1 MAAMPFNRFEKAK
14 GSAAPGKKPGFPP
27 KGAAAAKT
35 PKTSK
40 APQTSKTAGKPPM
53 KKRDC

>member
-27 KGAAAAKT
+27 KGAPAAKA
-35 PKTSK
+35 SK
-40 APQTSKTAGKPPM
+40 AQQTSKTAGKPPM